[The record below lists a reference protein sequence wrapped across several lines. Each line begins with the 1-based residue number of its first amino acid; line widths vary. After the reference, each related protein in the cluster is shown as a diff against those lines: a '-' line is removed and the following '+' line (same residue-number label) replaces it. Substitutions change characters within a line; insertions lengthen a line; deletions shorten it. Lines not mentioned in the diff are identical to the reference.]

1 MNSVI
6 FFKKKTSQST
16 CFEFIFPLMEDKSHL
31 FPGNYLQ
38 SGWMDGDAYI
48 YASKRAIIGISSSY
62 GSAHSRH
69 TKGALHSLGICSLL
83 QLLFL

>member
-6 FFKKKTSQST
+6 FFKKKKQVN
-16 CFEFIFPLMEDKSHL
+16 PPVLNLYPPPRDKSHV

-38 SGWMDGDAYI
+38 SGWMEGDVYI
-48 YASKRAIIGISSSY
+48 YASKRAIIGIFSSY

-69 TKGALHSLGICSLL
+69 TKGALHSLGVCSLL